1 VWLAIA
7 VALGAAGAF
16 RELRPPAP
24 QLVLGGLT
32 LLVLLAAG
40 LVAPLRRWVSTVDV
54 RALVALHVTRIV
66 AGGWFLVL
74 YGRGELP
81 YAFAVPGG
89 VGDIVVGLLALGL
102 VVAVEPLTVSGR
114 RAYAVWNVL
123 GLIDILYV
131 VATAVRI
138 ATRDPEA
145 MARVLP
151 RDEGRLYRLI
161 WQRALASQM
170 AAKELETTTVELRL
184 PLSVLPTWLVPLII
198 ASHVILALRL
208 ARSRGHALTRSGGG
222 RAR

>member
-1 VWLAIA
+1 MRDERLGSTPVITGGLVWLAIA

-145 MARVLP
+145 MA
-151 RDEGRLYRLI
+151 
-161 WQRALASQM
+161 AL
-170 AAKELETTTVELRL
+170 LRL

-208 ARSRGHALTRSGGG
+208 ARSGGHALTRSGGG

>member
-1 VWLAIA
+1 MRDERLGSTPVITGGLVWLAIA
-7 VALGAAGAF
+7 VVLGAAGAF

-40 LVAPLRRWVSTVDV
+40 LLTPLRRWVSTVDV

-89 VGDIVVGLLALGL
+89 IGDIVVGALALWL
-102 VVAVEPLTVSGR
+102 LIAVAPATARGR
-114 RAYAVWNVL
+114 RLYAVWNVL
-123 GLIDILYV
+123 GLIDILFV
-131 VATAVRI
+131 VATATRI
-138 ATRDPEA
+138 ALGDP
-145 MARVLP
+145 
-151 RDEGRLYRLI
+151 G
-161 WQRALASQM
+161 ALAP
-170 AAKELETTTVELRL
+170 LLRL

-198 ASHVILALRL
+198 ASHVILAVR
-208 ARSRGHALTRSGGG
+208 LTRPREPYG
-222 RAR
+222 ALAA